1 LFLLFHVA
9 VSLVGIFAGLV
20 VLFGLL
26 RGNLDA
32 GWTALFLVTTIL
44 TSATGFPL
52 PPFGFDPP
60 RAVGV
65 LSLVLLALA
74 VIALYGFRLGG
85 AWSLVF
91 VVSAVAALYLN
102 VFVGVTQAFQKLS
115 FLQPLAPTLTE
126 PPFLG
131 TQLLVLAAFVLMGGV
146 AATRR
151 QRLSPAPGLR
161 DSSPA
166 AKRKM
171 Q

>member
-1 LFLLFHVA
+1 MFLLFHVA

-74 VIALYGFRLGG
+74 VIALYGFRLAG
-85 AWSLVF
+85 AWKSSSSS
-91 VVSAVAALYLN
+91 SAR
-102 VFVGVTQAFQKLS
+102 S
-115 FLQPLAPTLTE
+115 
-126 PPFLG
+126 
-131 TQLLVLAAFVLMGGV
+131 
-146 AATRR
+146 
-151 QRLSPAPGLR
+151 QRFT
-161 DSSPA
+161 
-166 AKRKM
+166 
-171 Q
+171 